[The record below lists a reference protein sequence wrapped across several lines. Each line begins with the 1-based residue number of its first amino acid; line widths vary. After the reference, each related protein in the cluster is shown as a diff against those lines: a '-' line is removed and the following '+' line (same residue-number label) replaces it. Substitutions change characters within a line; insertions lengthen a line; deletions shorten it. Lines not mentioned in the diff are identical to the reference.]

1 MKVIFLDID
10 GVLNGYNKW
19 NTLLYKIIDAL
30 NSEKLRLWYKK
41 EITPFGVHERK
52 VKRLAKIVKA
62 TNAKIVIS
70 SSWRIILNNT
80 PYDKLTK
87 NYKRLIDLFIKYDMD
102 IFDITP
108 SSVDGKR
115 DKEIITWLSRH
126 EKDVENFIILDDE
139 NTFLEV
145 FHHDERF
152 IQTSSVK
159 YGEMIRGYNKEDTGL
174 KNKHV
179 KRAIRILNRKENQL

>member
-10 GVLNGYNKW
+10 GVLNGYNRW
-19 NTLLYKIIDAL
+19 TTLLYKIIDAL

-52 VKRLAKIVKA
+52 VKRLSKIIKA

-87 NYKRLIDLFIKYDMD
+87 NYKRLIDLFIKYDID

-139 NTFLEV
+139 NTFLEA
-145 FHHDERF
+145 FHSDEKF

-159 YGEMIRGYNKEDTGL
+159 YGEMIHGYDKEDTGL

-179 KRAIRILNRKENQL
+179 KQAIKILNRKGE